1 MAIFLDWLLI
11 IISTFIVIKIYKNI
25 IFKENCSIAN
35 YVIAILYV
43 FCVLP
48 IILNYIIGIP
58 EYSTIYWYKVFIKP
72 MNNSLISIIYDL
84 YVGSIII
91 SLYFLFA
98 RKVKNI
104 KLKSENTLTSIYQ
117 NNKIIAFILIILP
130 LIVILASG
138 TAKNYIKFNVAA
150 SRGFS
155 EDANTSLVTPSLL
168 ISMLTYFS
176 VVFKNKITKKKIIIS
191 ILYFFLIIW
200 ISGKRFMIAN
210 ILALL
215 IFYLVNMSLSYKAR
229 KKIFKIIPGLL
240 VLLVSF
246 SAFYLVKVRPLSDTS
261 ADSVYEMLRVDFG
274 RDDVIKYVIDKEILE
289 NVRILDYRGESFLS
303 LVLFMIPRK
312 IWPTKPYPHYMY
324 LTGSILGLEIYNLP
338 AGTTPSLLEMTI
350 CNFGVCGFIIGEL
363 LILILCYL
371 IDKCNDIDRKAIYL
385 ILFIVLLTQSMDVY
399 IVAIFFLILMR
410 LLMII
415 YKNKRIKFVIR

>member
-415 YKNKRIKFVIR
+415 YKNKKIKFVIR